1 MEDENEYVADP
12 DNLDAAEA
20 HAANARKQMAA
31 LNACKDIVMLLSA
44 ESVPVLA
51 GAASALFNLALDSA
65 NAEALHSLGAMQQ
78 LHMHHARISREY
90 RCCRRCCWRPDELL
104 RLVIAMSQRTRIAGA
119 LEHTAPVGCECSGR
133 PSRDFQQRR
142 VPLSSARRTEQLAS
156 PHERRRAAAVVTL
169 RRSPS
174 GHFDVI
180 LCGNLRVVFSLFI
193 SNLSMTNCAG
203 ISFLGECLN

>member
-1 MEDENEYVADP
+1 MADP

-78 LHMHHARISREY
+78 LHM
-90 RCCRRCCWRPDELL
+90 
-104 RLVIAMSQRTRIAGA
+104 LVSHENTDVAGA
-119 LEHTAPVGCECSGR
+119 VAGVLMNCCASSSQCRSELESQGLLSTLLPLVASAQGDQAETFSNVEFL
-133 PSRDFQQRR
+133 SRLLGALNNLLLHMSAAVQQ
-142 VPLSSARRTEQLAS
+142 LWSLCGG
-156 PHERRRAAAVVTL
+156 HLVVTL
-169 RRSPS
+169 
-174 GHFDVI
+174 
-180 LCGNLRVVFSLFI
+180 
-193 SNLSMTNCAG
+193 T
-203 ISFLGECLN
+203 